1 MKQTDMVL
9 RHLRDCGSIS
19 SLEAFRE
26 YGITRLAARIHDLRN
41 QGLDI
46 ESAELRITNRYG
58 GTVKFARYR
67 LLA

>member
-26 YGITRLAARIHDLRN
+26 YGITRLAARIHDLRK
-41 QGLDI
+41 QGWDI
-46 ESAELRITNRYG
+46 DSADERKTNRYG
-58 GTVKFARYR
+58 GTVKFARYI

>member
-26 YGITRLAARIHDLRN
+26 YGIARLAARIHDLRK